1 MSSSAADAAAAGNDD
16 KELEAIRQ
24 KKMAELQ
31 RMAEARAAI
40 AGVDHPVTLTDS
52 NFAAE
57 VAKYPVLLVDFWAPW
72 CGPCRMV
79 APVIDQLAREYA
91 GKVVFGKLN
100 VDENPAVAGSFG
112 IQSIPT
118 MMLFRNGKAVDVMV
132 GAMPKGAIEAKLRQ
146 QLSAG
151 GGSMYG

>member
-1 MSSSAADAAAAGNDD
+1 MSFSSAATGDND

-24 KKMAELQ
+24 KKMVELQ
-31 RMAEARAAI
+31 RMAEARAVI
-40 AGVDHPVTLTDS
+40 AGIDRPVALTDS
-52 NFAAE
+52 NFASE
-57 VAKYPVLLVDFWAPW
+57 VAKYPLLLVDFWAPW

-118 MMLFRNGKAVDVMV
+118 MMLFKKGKVVEVMV

-151 GGSMYG
+151 GSNGSMYG